1 MRPVLIYSHA
11 DEPITH
17 ALFSSELDQKFNMV
31 KLSLESLLKDSVIID
46 EFDESEVKIDWTLSS
61 GLKISNSKDF
71 YIINRVLSIPEILFH
86 DFSEE
91 DRIYAL
97 SEFRSYLAFAIE
109 AFPCC
114 FSKPGAFG
122 LSGNR
127 FSLPRQWEMIKQSN
141 LSVKVPN
148 YYLGNVHYCGL
159 KGDVVYSEPFNFY
172 YWKPSEEIKNTSFV
186 FERPK
191 GKPIIACIIGDEIGV
206 FSYYPQ
212 DKLSSR
218 DSELVKEHCRALS
231 RSFNYPIAECL
242 FFLDDIEVNFG
253 MISNIP
259 YASRNKKWFSGMINS
274 FFTQIMERDGKG

>member
-1 MRPVLIYSHA
+1 MKPVLIYSHA

-17 ALFSSELDQKFNMV
+17 ALFSSEFDQKFNII
-31 KLSLESLLKDSVIID
+31 KLSLESLLKETMIID
-46 EFDESEVKIDWTLSS
+46 EFDEREVKIEWTLSS
-61 GLKISNSKDF
+61 GLKISNSKDY

-91 DRIYAL
+91 DRIYSL

-127 FSLPRQWEMIKQSN
+127 FSLPRQWEMIKQSD
-141 LSVKVPN
+141 LSIKVPN
-148 YYLGNVHYCGL
+148 YYLGNVHYCDL
-159 KGDVVYSEPFNFY
+159 KRKVVYSEPFNFY
-172 YWKPSEEIKNTSFV
+172 YWRPNQDIKNTSFV
-186 FERPK
+186 FERPE
-191 GKPIIACIIGDEIGV
+191 GKPVIACIIGNEIAV
-206 FSYYPQ
+206 FSYYSI
-212 DKLSSR
+212 DKLSLR
-218 DSELVKEHCRALS
+218 DIELVKEQCRALS
-231 RSFNYPIAECL
+231 RLFNYPIAECL
-242 FFLDDIEVNFG
+242 FFLDDVEANFG

-274 FFTQIMERDGKG
+274 FFTQIMERDGKC